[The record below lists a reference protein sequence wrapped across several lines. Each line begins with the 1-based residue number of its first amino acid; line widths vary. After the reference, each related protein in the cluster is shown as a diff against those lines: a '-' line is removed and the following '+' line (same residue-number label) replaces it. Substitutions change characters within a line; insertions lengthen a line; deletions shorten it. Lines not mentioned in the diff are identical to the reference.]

1 MTVSFIR
8 YLEIKKESIPDSVLF
23 IIKRLEG
30 AGFLSFLVGGCVRDL
45 ICQKISKDW
54 DIVTDASPGQ
64 IKKTFFDYKTLL
76 IGRSFQTITLI
87 IDSRTYHIS
96 TIRGIESKVVGENR
110 ENNLLAEQER
120 YQLIINDL
128 LCRDFTINSLAW
140 NPDKGILDPSDGLP
154 DLNRKLIRSLKP
166 AIRFKE
172 DPLRMIRAIRI
183 ACQLNFTIDCLTGK
197 SIRKHAFLIN
207 RVSPERIREELYA
220 VFQTSEAKKGII
232 LLRQYGLEQFIFSID
247 KVKRERMGA
256 KEWELIPSAGFDEF
270 REELFYWLAV
280 WGRFSF
286 GSCRQAQILYI
297 PLLYNL
303 KFHKEIIKKLKILL
317 SREWIGMDYS
327 SGKNIRVL
335 MSELGK
341 ENCKTM
347 FYLKKMLL
355 WSEKKVDMLAKL
367 EKEEELLKNELRKK
381 PPISFKDLAIK
392 GEDLIEM
399 GIPEGK
405 RLGEV
410 LQSLLT
416 EVLFSPENNNKDFL
430 IRMVERI
437 QTNYLS
443 S

>member
-1 MTVSFIR
+1 
-8 YLEIKKESIPDSVLF
+8 
-23 IIKRLEG
+23 
-30 AGFLSFLVGGCVRDL
+30 
-45 ICQKISKDW
+45 
-54 DIVTDASPGQ
+54 
-64 IKKTFFDYKTLL
+64 
-76 IGRSFQTITLI
+76 
-87 IDSRTYHIS
+87 TYHIS

-430 IRMVERI
+430 IRMVEKIRAY
-437 QTNYLS
+437 YLS